1 MSYQNQMCSQLL
13 LVKTYQHGV
22 RIIEPSQSVRQLAKK
37 DAILPKVKIFVK
49 SLPARRRVV

>member
-1 MSYQNQMCSQLL
+1 MCSQLL